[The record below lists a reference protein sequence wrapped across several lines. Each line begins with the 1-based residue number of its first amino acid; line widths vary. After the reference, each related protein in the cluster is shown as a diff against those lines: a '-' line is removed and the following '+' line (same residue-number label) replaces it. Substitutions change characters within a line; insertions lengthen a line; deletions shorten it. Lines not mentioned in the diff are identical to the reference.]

1 MNENTA
7 ALARER
13 RSGRDIPGGAAE
25 RRKMRERER
34 ERGERR
40 EKERVLPDDW
50 LSGVHTGKR
59 GHISSTFQTKRDPVV
74 NSSTV
79 DHRYFLPRKYL

>member
-13 RSGRDIPGGAAE
+13 KSGRNIPGGAAE
-25 RRKMRERER
+25 RRRMKEKERER
-34 ERGERR
+34 ET
-40 EKERVLPDDW
+40 ERVSPGDW

-59 GHISSTFQTKRDPVV
+59 GHISSTFQ
-74 NSSTV
+74 
-79 DHRYFLPRKYL
+79 PR